1 VSHNQQAIKAYQNVN
16 KQADRQEKDPYKVI
30 AILMSNALE
39 SINIAKITMLQNQ
52 IEEKGRFISLAI
64 TLIDGLKASLDMEK
78 GGEISENLNNLYEYL
93 MARLVEA
100 NLKNDVDML
109 DEVHGLLSTVK
120 EGWDGIQGYAE
131 EQKNK

>member
-1 VSHNQQAIKAYQNVN
+1 MTNNQQAIKAYQNVN

-78 GGEISENLNNLYEYL
+78 GGDISNNLNDLYEYL

-120 EGWDGIQGYAE
+120 EGWDGIQDYAE